1 MQGVQPRSDSTLIQ
15 YTVKI
20 INPENKGGYIT
31 REFQEKKFSTVESL
45 QSKLV
50 ELFGKYADEA
60 EFELGYL
67 TPGKG
72 FKGKQFLLM
81 CDEDVLKMYE
91 EHAGRRSIN
100 LWMKVK
106 AKHRK
111 RPSESSDTPSTL
123 QTKRAKACESHLEKM
138 DELQKIVDK
147 LKEKHKEGQYSHF
160 SSAQF
165 HCWGNTIQLGHHNS
179 FDQPPNKP
187 FFGVTKKATASVP
200 GAVSPGKRI
209 HLRSECIDQLTKW
222 HKLMDDGVISLEEY
236 QDMHKTILG
245 DIKKF

>member
-1 MQGVQPRSDSTLIQ
+1 MTLLR
-15 YTVKI
+15 YCVKI
-20 INPENKGGYIT
+20 INPENKGGFIT
-31 REFQEKKFSTVESL
+31 QEFQKTKFCTIESVR
-45 QSKLV
+45 SKLV
-50 ELFGKYADEA
+50 ELFGKYTNEA
-60 EFELGYL
+60 EFQLGYL

-72 FKGKQFLLM
+72 FKGKQFLLE
-81 CDEDVLKMYE
+81 CDDDVLNMYE
-91 EHAGRRSIN
+91 EHGRRSIN
-100 LWMKVK
+100 LRMKVK
-106 AKHRK
+106 AKQQK
-111 RPSESSDTPSTL
+111 RPNEYLDTPSAS
-123 QTKRAKACESHLEKM
+123 QTKQAKACESHLEKM

-165 HCWGNTIQLGHHNS
+165 HCWGNRIQLGHHDS
-179 FDQPPNKP
+179 YDQPPNKS
-187 FFGVTKKATASVP
+187 FFGATKKAAASAPSAP
-200 GAVSPGKRI
+200 GAVSPGRRI